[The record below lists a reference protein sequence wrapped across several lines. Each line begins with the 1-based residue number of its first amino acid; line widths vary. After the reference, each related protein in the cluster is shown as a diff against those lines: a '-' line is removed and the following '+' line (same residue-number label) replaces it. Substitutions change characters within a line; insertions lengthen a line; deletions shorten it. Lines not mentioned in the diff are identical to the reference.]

1 MQGTETRNEHAVHAL
16 PAPGAE
22 SAAGS
27 EYSYL
32 DQTLWTR
39 LNDAA
44 SEQEFAQSWLD
55 LQCKMIGAAAGVVVL
70 GPPAKGPFAP
80 VAMWPQDSDA
90 SVKLAAV
97 AEAAMEERRGVVRGW
112 KRRSITDD
120 GPAVALAYP
129 LLVDGQ
135 LCGVVALALA
145 GDARVDL
152 RGAMRQLQWGLA
164 WLEVLVRRKTFSSRD
179 QLVAVLELVALCLE
193 HQHFRAAATA
203 LSTELATNLSCE
215 RVSIGFRSGR
225 HVRVEALS
233 HSADFAKKSNFMRAI
248 GAAMDEALDQREA
261 VVYCHDGHH
270 DEKRPQLDRAHRELA
285 RREGTASI
293 CTIPMVSDGRLLGAM
308 TLERQT
314 GDAFDADTVAL
325 CQRIASLVGP
335 VLEAKRKEDRWLFT
349 KIRHSAAEQLAHL
362 FGAGHLGLKLGALLL
377 LAVIVFLSVA
387 TGTYRVTADAA
398 LEGVVQRVVTAP
410 VDAYVSEASVRAG
423 DVVNEGDV
431 MARLDDRDLRL
442 ERLKWVSQREQR
454 LREYSKALAA
464 HERAQVRVLGAQI
477 DQAYAQIE
485 LLDQQLARTKLIA
498 PFDGVVVNG
507 DLSQSL
513 GAPVERG
520 EVLFEV
526 APLDGYRIILEVD
539 ERDVSQIAVGQR
551 GQLALAGL
559 PDQTLP
565 MVVEKITP
573 VSSTNEGRNYFRVEA
588 MLSEPSALLRPG
600 MEGIGKIEVD
610 ERLLAWIWSHKLVA
624 WARMWFWSWWP

>member
-1 MQGTETRNEHAVHAL
+1 MQ
-16 PAPGAE
+16 
-22 SAAGS
+22 SAAGGN
-27 EYSYL
+27 YSYL

-55 LQCKMIGAAAGVVVL
+55 LQCSMIGAAAGVVVL

-80 VAMWPQDSDA
+80 VAMWPRDSDS

-97 AEAAMEERRGVVRGW
+97 AETAMQERRGVVRGW
-112 KRRSITDD
+112 KRRSVTDD

-129 LLVDGQ
+129 LLVDEQ
-135 LCGVVALALA
+135 MCGVVALALA
-145 GDARVDL
+145 GDANVDL
-152 RGAMRQLQWGLA
+152 RDAMRQLQWGLA

-179 QLVAVLELVALCLE
+179 HLVAVLDLVALCLE

-203 LSTELATNLSCE
+203 LTTELATNLSCE
-215 RVSIGFRSGR
+215 RVSIGFLSGR

-233 HSADFAKKSNFMRAI
+233 HSADFTKKSNFMRAI
-248 GAAMDEALDQREA
+248 GAAMDEALDQREV
-261 VVYCHDGHH
+261 VVYPPVEGA
-270 DEKRPQLDRAHRELA
+270 RAQLDRAHRELA
-285 RREGTASI
+285 CREGAACV
-293 CTIPMVSDGRLLGAM
+293 CTIPIGNDGRLLGAM
-308 TLERQT
+308 TLERPT
-314 GDAFDADTVAL
+314 GAPFDAATVTL
-325 CQRIASLVGP
+325 CQRIASLIGP
-335 VLEAKRKEDRWLFT
+335 VLEAKRKEDRWLPA
-349 KIRHSAAEQLAHL
+349 KIKHSAGQQLEHL
-362 FGAGHLGLKLGALLL
+362 FGAGHPGFKLGALLA
-377 LAVIVFLSVA
+377 LAVIIFMTFA

-398 LEGVVQRVVTAP
+398 LEGTVQRVVTAP
-410 VDAYVSEASVRAG
+410 MDAYVAEAPVRAG
-423 DVVNEGDV
+423 DVVHRGDV

-442 ERLKWVSQREQR
+442 ERLKWASQREQH

-464 HERAQVRVLGAQI
+464 HDRAQVRVLGAQV
-477 DQAYAQIE
+477 DQAAAQLA
-485 LLDQQLARTKLIA
+485 LLDQQLERTKLIA

-551 GQLALAGL
+551 GQLALTGL
-559 PDQTLP
+559 PGATLL

-573 VSSTNEGRNYFRVEA
+573 VSSTDEGRNYFRVEA
-588 MLSEPSALLRPG
+588 MLSEPSSLLRPG
-600 MEGIGKIEVD
+600 MEGIGKIDIEQ
-610 ERLLAWIWSHKLVA
+610 RKLAWIWTHKLVA
-624 WARMWFWSWWP
+624 WARLWFWSWWP